1 MARTLEE
8 RIALACKLASE
19 FPLETLHDRAAID
32 AASASAIPAQCFQTA
47 EVRRF
52 GRRHHAAL
60 QELRAL
66 NPELHFL
73 LFDAHQRDRYMAE
86 HWGDQPIGALYRRA
100 RFGAMRADIFRYC
113 VVFERGG
120 FYLDINKLVV
130 APLLTFLGAED
141 RGLIC
146 FENNWCQLPAPPQAA
161 QRLQHSSR
169 YVVQWGFGF
178 APRHPILEAMIN
190 NICSY
195 APSYMGTSFAEPS
208 EAIRSLTGPGL
219 FTQTVRHYF
228 EHNVG
233 AEICQAGIDFNQSL
247 RSPAGKQVMYLQRP
261 HYKDARDE
269 RIFSLEDQG

>member
-1 MARTLEE
+1 MARDLEE
-8 RIALACKLASE
+8 RIALACQLASE
-19 FPLETLHDRAAID
+19 FPLESLHDRAAIH

-52 GRRHHAAL
+52 GRCHHAAL
-60 QELRAL
+60 EELRAL

-130 APLLTFLGAED
+130 APLRTFLQAGD
-141 RGLIC
+141 RGLIS

-161 QRLQHSSR
+161 QRLQHPNN

-195 APSYMGTSFAEPS
+195 AASYMGISFAEPS

-228 EHNVG
+228 EHNNG
-233 AEICQAGIDFNQSL
+233 AEICQAGVDFNQQL
-247 RSPAGKQVMYLQRP
+247 RYPLGRQVMYLGRG
-261 HYKDARDE
+261 HYKDASDE
-269 RIFSLEDQG
+269 RIFSLGGQG